1 LGGKPPYLK
10 HLGLKLRGGKAKE
23 VPPLHLTVGVN
34 GGEDSLLALGSIGR
48 PEDKAIRL
56 LQLGISLRE
65 LEEEG
70 GEIVDHNTDRG
81 DLD

>member
-1 LGGKPPYLK
+1 
-10 HLGLKLRGGKAKE
+10 
-23 VPPLHLTVGVN
+23 LTVGVN